1 MMIYLATWML
11 ASDQRIVME
20 RERVVERLFS
30 YFEVKGKDTKL
41 DTSLKEITDAT
52 LQRDNG

>member
-1 MMIYLATWML
+1 
-11 ASDQRIVME
+11 ME

-30 YFEVKGKDTKL
+30 YFEVKGKDNKL